1 MNKVYFSIRLSKR
14 NYKKCKPLKFK
25 IRQLEAFRAV
35 ADSGSITKAARHLGI
50 SQPAV
55 SRLVSDFSKTVGFDL
70 FQRRRGILE
79 PTSDSRYLLS
89 EVRRLIDSLDH
100 LEDLRRDLTERTVG
114 HLRIACLPGFATSHL
129 PSVLVN
135 FLRSRPGVTVSLEPD
150 RPERILEWIIGEQ
163 YDCGLTDGFSGHP
176 ATISQDL
183 DIKSVCI
190 LPNGHP
196 LEKKEYI
203 TPSDLSKERLIH
215 ARRDSWFFQELARC
229 FGADNVEINSF
240 VEVRQFTTA
249 CTMVNEGIGASVV
262 SALDA
267 EAFRETGIIIKP
279 FKPAIFHRLSIIQP
293 ASGPSSPVVLDF
305 IDNFLESLQ
314 PFVANSIEAS

>member
-1 MNKVYFSIRLSKR
+1 MNEVYFSISLSKR

-35 ADSGSITKAARHLGI
+35 ADSGSITKAARYLGI

-79 PTSDSRYLLS
+79 PTS
-89 EVRRLIDSLDH
+89 
-100 LEDLRRDLTERTVG
+100 
-114 HLRIACLPGFATSHL
+114 HL
-129 PSVLVN
+129 PSVLVS

-190 LPNGHP
+190 LPTGHP
-196 LEKKEYI
+196 LEKNEYI

-215 ARRDSWFFQELARC
+215 ARRDSWFFQELARS

-249 CTMVNEGIGASVV
+249 CTMVNEGIGASIV

-305 IDNFLESLQ
+305 IDNFIESLQ
-314 PFVANSIEAS
+314 PFLANSVEAS

>member
-1 MNKVYFSIRLSKR
+1 MDGIHKDKL
-14 NYKKCKPLKFK
+14 LKFK

-35 ADSGSITKAARHLGI
+35 AETGSMTKAANQLGI

-55 SRLVSDFSKTVGFDL
+55 SRLVSDFSNTVGFEV
-70 FQRRRGILE
+70 FKRRRGILE
-79 PTSDSRYLLS
+79 PTSDSRYLLA
-89 EVRRLIDSLDH
+89 EVRRLIDSLEH

-129 PSVLVN
+129 PSVLVS
-135 FLRSRPGVTVSLEPD
+135 FLKDRPRVTVSLEPD

-176 ATISQDL
+176 ATISQDV

-190 LPNGHP
+190 LPRGHP
-196 LEKKEYI
+196 LEKKDYV
-203 TPSDLSKERLIH
+203 TPSDLAKERLIH
-215 ARRDSWFFQELARC
+215 ARRDSWFFKELARG
-229 FGADNVEINSF
+229 FSTNNVEINSF

-249 CTMVNEGIGASVV
+249 CTMVKDGVGASVV

-267 EAFRETGIIIKP
+267 EAFREAGIVIKP
-279 FKPAIFHRLSIIQP
+279 YQPAIFHRLSIIQP

-305 IDNFLESLQ
+305 IDTFIESLQ
-314 PFVANSIEAS
+314 PFTANSTAIS